1 MRRDWR
7 VDTLRGWFLVCM
19 TLAHLPPHPLQP
31 WVGYMFGF
39 ASAPDGFVFLSGLV
53 ASWVYLR
60 VRAKQGQKGLE
71 RKAVRRFRDIYLTH
85 VSILFLTVTGSVFF
99 VGNSFRA
106 THPIQALV
114 AGCLLVYQ
122 PHTCDILP
130 MYCIFLLCMPLILE
144 EFMNG
149 HAWQIGLISLL
160 LWVISL
166 RGIGDASYVVPYIDL
181 GAFNLFTW
189 QAYFVAGMYF
199 GYRGLYGQ
207 KPVLPRSRSLLAACI
222 VVSVA
227 LFVQR
232 HFEIVASIEM
242 IKFHFSPDHNPLRF
256 LNAASLGYI
265 VWIVPRTLDLKLMGM
280 RLCQFLNY
288 LGRHSLQ
295 VFAWSLPV
303 TDGLSYFHF
312 RRWDNLSPTIQ
323 VLAALLV
330 VASLA
335 IPALLHEQYRQRR
348 PKPAPALKYATSPA
362 S

>member
-71 RKAVRRFRDIYLTH
+71 GKALRRFRDIYLTH
-85 VSILFLTVTGSVFF
+85 VSILFLTITGSVIF

-106 THPIQALV
+106 THPIEALV
-114 AGCLLVYQ
+114 SGCLLVYQ

-149 HAWQIGLISLL
+149 HAWQIGMISLL

-199 GYRGLYGQ
+199 GYRGLYSQ

-222 VVSVA
+222 VVSLA

-232 HFEIVASIEM
+232 HFEIVAGIEM

-265 VWIVPRTLDLKLMGM
+265 VSMVPRTLDLQLMRM

-295 VFAWSLPV
+295 VFAWSLPL

-312 RRWDNLSPTIQ
+312 RMWDNFSPTIQ

-330 VASLA
+330 VTSLA

-348 PKPAPALKYATSPA
+348 TKLTRMPQYATSIA

>member
-53 ASWVYLR
+53 AAWVYLR
-60 VRAKQGQKGLE
+60 VRARQGQDGLE
-71 RKAVRRFRDIYLTH
+71 GKALRRFRDIYLTH
-85 VSILFLTVTGSVFF
+85 VSILFMTIAGSVLFI
-99 VGNSFRA
+99 GSSFRG
-106 THPIQALV
+106 THPIQALL

-149 HAWQIGLISLL
+149 HARQIGMISFL
-160 LWVISL
+160 LWLISL
-166 RGIGDASYVVPYIDL
+166 RGIGDASYVLPYIDL

-199 GYRGLYGQ
+199 GYRGLYHQ
-207 KPVLPRSRSLLAACI
+207 APVVPRSRGLLAACVI
-222 VVSVA
+222 VSLA

-232 HFEIVASIEM
+232 HFEIVAGIEM
-242 IKFHFSPDHNPLRF
+242 IKFHLSPDHNPLRF

-265 VWIVPRTLDLKLMGM
+265 VWMVPRTLDVKLM
-280 RLCQFLNY
+280 RLRICQFLNY
-288 LGRHSLQ
+288 LGQHSLQ

-303 TDGLSYFHF
+303 TDALSAFHF
-312 RRWDNLSPTIQ
+312 RVWDNLTPAAQ
-323 VLAALLV
+323 ALAALLT
-330 VASLA
+330 VATLA

-348 PKPAPALKYATSPA
+348 AKPARMLQYATRTA

>member
-53 ASWVYLR
+53 AAWVYLR
-60 VRAKQGQKGLE
+60 VRARQGQKGLE
-71 RKAVRRFRDIYLTH
+71 GKALRRFRDIYLTH
-85 VSILFLTVTGSVFF
+85 VSILFMTIAGSVIF
-99 VGNSFRA
+99 VRDSFRG
-106 THPIQALV
+106 THPIQALF

-130 MYCIFLLCMPLILE
+130 MYCVFLLCMPLILQ

-149 HAWQIGLISLL
+149 HARKIGMISFL
-160 LWVISL
+160 LWLISL
-166 RGIGDASYVVPYIDL
+166 RGIGDASYVLPYLYL

-199 GYRGLYGQ
+199 GYRGLYSQ
-207 KPVLPRSRSLLAACI
+207 KPVVQRSRGLLAASII
-222 VVSVA
+222 VSLA

-232 HFEIVASIEM
+232 HFVIVAGIEI
-242 IKFHFSPDHNPLRF
+242 IKFHLSPDHNPLRF

-265 VWIVPRTLDLKLMGM
+265 VWTVPRTLDFKLMRM

-312 RRWDNLSPTIQ
+312 RTWDNFSPLVQ

-335 IPALLHEQYRQRR
+335 IPALLHEQCRQRR
-348 PKPAPALKYATSPA
+348 TNLTRVPQYATSSA